1 MAGTAPCDYTPSLSF
16 HQDPES
22 KASSLRGQLAP
33 VPYDLTLSQDLE
45 SKNSSVVAWPE
56 ADQDRPSIP
65 TSLWAEGGFLGCL
78 TLFGGFVGSFATM
91 GQVTSFGTYQAW
103 YAEHQLSAYSPS
115 AISWIGGLQLWVMMF
130 SVSRPPLLKF
140 KSSFFL
146 LFFITAGRNYW
157 SLIRRLWTHAA
168 ARIRDS
174 YIYAQFDDD
183 VISKSVLPVY
193 DCSRTSSWV
202 GGRISVS
209 FA

>member
-1 MAGTAPCDYTPSLSF
+1 MAGTAPCDYTLSPGS

-33 VPYDLTLSQDLE
+33 VPYDLTLSLGSRQDLE

-56 ADQDRPSIP
+56 ADHDSPSIP

-130 SVSRPPLLKF
+130 SVSRSPLPKF
-140 KSSFFL
+140 KSSFFIIFYYRRAEL
-146 LFFITAGRNYW
+146 LVAYSTPMDPRRCSHPGQLY
-157 SLIRRLWTHAA
+157 IR
-168 ARIRDS
+168 
-174 YIYAQFDDD
+174 
-183 VISKSVLPVY
+183 SV
-193 DCSRTSSWV
+193 
-202 GGRISVS
+202 
-209 FA
+209 